1 MSLWNYPSATTVD
14 RLMSKQLSSWRFT
27 LYLNISSNMEDSF
40 VSWKSQ
46 VGLSHALAHHH
57 MPAFS
62 YLNFFKNNLL
72 SFTLGRPILL
82 PWAYILEP
90 ISSVYLLGTLKA
102 TTTVTLKSEEALGRP
117 SILDNYKEKIFKEIG
132 RPLVELLRV

>member
-1 MSLWNYPSATTVD
+1 
-14 RLMSKQLSSWRFT
+14 
-27 LYLNISSNMEDSF
+27 
-40 VSWKSQ
+40 
-46 VGLSHALAHHH
+46 

>member
-1 MSLWNYPSATTVD
+1 
-14 RLMSKQLSSWRFT
+14 
-27 LYLNISSNMEDSF
+27 
-40 VSWKSQ
+40 
-46 VGLSHALAHHH
+46 

-72 SFTLGRPILL
+72 SFTLGRHILL

-90 ISSVYLLGTLKA
+90 ISSVYLLGTLEA
-102 TTTVTLKSEEALGRP
+102 TTVTLKSEEALGRP

-132 RPLVELLRV
+132 SH